1 MGKKIIATENAAAA
15 VGPYNQAV
23 VAGGFVFVS
32 GQLGLDPESGTL
44 VSEAVA
50 EQTEQAFRNLQ
61 AVLEAAGSGLQSV
74 VKITCFIDDMNDFQ
88 SVNEQYAAFFDGD
101 YPARSCVEVSKLPKG
116 AKVEIEA
123 IALPA

>member
-23 VAGGFVFVS
+23 VAGGFIFVS
-32 GQLGLDPESGTL
+32 GQLGLDPKSGAL
-44 VSEAVA
+44 VSEEVA
-50 EQTEQAFRNLQ
+50 EQTQQAFRNLE

-88 SVNEQYAAFFDGD
+88 SVNEQYATFFDGD